1 MTRGLGVG
9 HERTARGAWR
19 RAIAGAL
26 LPLCF
31 WPAMAGAKDD
41 FPFDAFPRTT
51 LAAIDARHASDSRA
65 ANLAP
70 SVKGVLAYDGTTP
83 RALVHV
89 TFLGQSEAI
98 PYGRMRLLATHLVN
112 VTKRDPASVYAREY
126 LVEEAGKRYWL
137 PLQTSLEDDFRK
149 EVAAGTGVDLYMLDI
164 GSVVTPNKVDVVL
177 MVEEFQADEDAPA
190 GESK

>member
-1 MTRGLGVG
+1 MASGLGVG
-9 HERTARGAWR
+9 QGRMARGPWR
-19 RAIAGAL
+19 RATASAL
-26 LPLCF
+26 LLLCS

-51 LAAIDARHASDSRA
+51 LAAIDARHESDSRA
-65 ANLAP
+65 AVAAP
-70 SVKGVLAYDGTTP
+70 NVKGVLAYDGTTP

-137 PLQTSLEDDFRK
+137 PVQTTIEDDFRK
-149 EVAAGTGVDLYMLDI
+149 EVAVGTGVDLYMLDI
-164 GSVVTPNKVDVVL
+164 GSVVTPDKVDVVL

-190 GESK
+190 GEVK